1 MAAFHYHRSG
11 GIYCGVSVAVVLVV
25 MLTCEAPLAA
35 QEKSDA
41 RITARDK
48 LWEQAQQL
56 ESQSRYREAAS
67 VGETMLA
74 LERIVLEEDST
85 ELLDTITWLA
95 ATNEKG
101 ELWDAAKKY
110 RDEAASWAEKRFG
123 AAHWRA
129 RDARRR
135 RDSLPK
141 LQALPPAALAD
152 LAKANR
158 LDLEAL
164 DLRLA
169 SRYGDAVEP
178 ARQAFE
184 LRRKVLGETQ
194 EDTVDAL
201 EGLASALQ
209 GSGKY
214 VEAQRHYE
222 RVAELRRALLG
233 EQHPQYALALDNLAL
248 EAVEAGRYRRAQE
261 LWERALS
268 IRAEALGRD
277 DVEYAATLRSLARL
291 RQTFGDAAEAR
302 RLFEQSLAV
311 FRAALVDNDPQI
323 AVTLD
328 DMGLAAIQ
336 DGDYARAEPL
346 LRESL
351 RVMKLAYG
359 EESVDYAGV
368 LENLATLH
376 FSTGDL
382 AQAEAAQLRCVEVYS
397 RVFGVEHAYYA
408 TVASNLARIYLAA
421 RDYAKAEPLYRAALT
436 IRRKQLGDDH
446 PLTAAA
452 LNNLAALLAD
462 RGETAEA
469 EALFRQALESH
480 RKNLGER
487 HYAYAHTLNNLASLT
502 SRNGKPAEALRLF
515 LQAMEIRKDVL
526 GEFHPDYA
534 MSLGNVAFQYFEM
547 GDSTKAAEYFRRT
560 LAVTRRL
567 LEATAVVQSERGQL
581 AMGQSLRF
589 RLDGFI
595 SLAAADREFQ
605 KEAFAEVLAWKGAT
619 LVRQREIRAA
629 ADDPSVADLFRRL
642 QDATRSLTAAGRAV
656 PEGEGREAAW
666 REQLTELT
674 LEKERLEAELSRRS
688 ATFRRAVRG
697 TMPEELVASLPADAA
712 LVDFLEY
719 WRTTPD
725 PREKER
731 PTMVREFV
739 AFIVRPAAEEAERI
753 RLVALGASQPVAQA
767 IDIWR
772 ESFGMSRQGVQA
784 GAELRKAIWEPLLPA
799 LGDAQT
805 ILVATDGALGRLPL
819 GALPGREPGKYL
831 LEDHRLA
838 TIPVPQLL
846 PALIHEEGKR
856 ELTRELLLIG
866 DVDYEAAPDGTST
879 PTTKKKRPSR
889 PGENRSITAAS
900 IDADR
905 APAGDVVFGRLA
917 NTAGEIAAIRD
928 LYGRLY
934 EVADDDPRALAQGDA
949 TEQSFRKFAGTY
961 RHLHLATHGFFAA
974 PDYQS
979 AFESP
984 APSRAVGD
992 GHRGGLVA
1000 RDSPLIGFNPGL
1012 LSGLALAGANREP
1025 AAQTDDGILTSQ
1037 EIAFLP
1043 LVGVDTVVL
1052 SACDTGLGETAGGE
1066 GLLGVQRAFQV
1077 AGARTTVAGYWKVDD
1092 LVTRQLMERF
1102 YRNLWEREMPR
1113 LDALREAELYILNHP
1128 EALRGV
1134 DPVSEEP
1141 TTRTSPRYWAAFGLS
1156 GDWR

>member
-1 MAAFHYHRSG
+1 MRRGLSIAVALG
-11 GIYCGVSVAVVLVV
+11 GLVAVA
-25 MLTCEAPLAA
+25 APLVA
-35 QEKSDA
+35 QQNPDA
-41 RITARDK
+41 RVAARDK

-110 RDEAASWAEKRFG
+110 RDEAATWAEKRFG
-123 AAHWRA
+123 SAHWRA

-135 RDSLPK
+135 RDFLANRKELP
-141 LQALPPAALAD
+141 AAALAD

-164 DLRLA
+164 DLRLD

-178 ARQAFE
+178 AREALE
-184 LRRKVLGETQ
+184 LRRKVLGEAQ
-194 EDTVDAL
+194 EDTIDAL
-201 EGLASALQ
+201 EGLASALH
-209 GSGKY
+209 GAGKY
-214 VEAQRHYE
+214 VEAKRHYE
-222 RVAELRRALLG
+222 SIAELRRKLYG
-233 EQHPQYALALDNLAL
+233 DQHPQYALALDNLAL

-261 LWERALS
+261 LWEQVLS
-268 IRAEALGRD
+268 IRAATLGRD

-311 FRAALVDNDPQI
+311 FRAELVDDDPQI

-336 DGDYARAEPL
+336 EGDYARAEPL

-359 EESVDYAGV
+359 EESVEYAGV

-376 FSTGDL
+376 FSTGDH
-382 AQAEAAQLRCVEVYS
+382 AQAEAAQLRCVGVYS
-397 RVFGVEHAYYA
+397 RVFGVQHPYYA

-421 RDYAKAEPLYRAALT
+421 RDYAKAEPLYRAALL

-452 LNNLAALLAD
+452 RNNLAALLAD
-462 RGETAEA
+462 RGGTAEA

-487 HYAYAHTLNNLASLT
+487 HYAYAHSLNNLASLT
-502 SRNGKPAEALRLF
+502 SRIGKPAEALRLF
-515 LQAMEIRKDVL
+515 LQALEIRKDVL

-534 MSLGNVAFQYFEM
+534 MSLGNVAFQYFEL
-547 GDSTKAAEYFRRT
+547 GDFGNAAEYFRRS
-560 LAVTRRL
+560 LGVTRRL

-595 SLAAADREFQ
+595 SLAVADREFQ
-605 KEAFAEVLAWKGAT
+605 REAFAEVLAWKGAT
-619 LVRQREIRAA
+619 LVRQRDMRSAA
-629 ADDPSVADLFRRL
+629 GDPTVAELFRRL
-642 QDATRSLTAAGRAV
+642 QEATRGLNAAGRAV

-666 REQLTELT
+666 REQLAELT
-674 LEKERLEAELSRRS
+674 AEKERLEAEVSRRS
-688 ATFRRAVRG
+688 AAFRRAVRN
-697 TMPEELVASLPADAA
+697 TTPDELIASLPADAA

-725 PREKER
+725 PEGKK
-731 PTMVREFV
+731 PATMAREFV
-739 AFIVRPAAEEAERI
+739 AFVVRPAAEEAERI
-753 RLVALGASQPVAQA
+753 RLVALGPSPPVAQA
-767 IDIWR
+767 IDLWR
-772 ESFGMSRQGVQA
+772 ESFGMSAQGIQA
-784 GAELRKAIWEPLLPA
+784 GVELRKAIWEPLLPA

-819 GALPGREPGKYL
+819 GALPGREPGRYL

-846 PALIHEEGKR
+846 PALIHDEGKR

-879 PTTKKKRPSR
+879 PTTKKKRPTR

-900 IDADR
+900 IAADR
-905 APAGDVVFGRLA
+905 APAGDVVFGRLV

-934 EVADDDPRALAQGDA
+934 EVTDDDPRALAQGDA
-949 TEQSFRKFAGTY
+949 TEQSFRKFAGMY

-974 PDYQS
+974 PDHLS
-979 AFESP
+979 ALESR

-992 GHRGGLVA
+992 GDRGGLVA
-1000 RDSPLIGFNPGL
+1000 RDSPLVGFNPGL
-1012 LSGLALAGANREP
+1012 LSGLALAGANCEP
-1025 AAQTDDGILTSQ
+1025 TAQVDDGILTSQ

-1077 AGARTTVAGYWKVDD
+1077 AGVRTTVAGYWKVDD
-1092 LVTRQLMERF
+1092 LVTRLLMERF

-1128 EALRGV
+1128 ESLRGV
-1134 DPVSEEP
+1134 DPVGEEP
-1141 TTRTSPRYWAAFGLS
+1141 TVRTSPRYWAAFGLS